1 MARRITRE
9 KFKVE
14 KTVFDNFTIQNLRK
28 LESEGFLEIETL
40 IPLFMGKEANVFIAE
55 GKNGKVA
62 VKIYRL
68 ENCDF
73 NRMFDYIKFD
83 PRFMKIKRRKRDVIL
98 TWVKREYRNLL
109 KAREHKVRVPTIYCI
124 KHNILVMEL
133 IGEPSMKIKDDIPK
147 NPSKFYKDLILQMK
161 RLLKAELVH
170 GDLSKFN
177 VLNFN
182 EKPVLIDFSQ
192 SIVKSSIRAVEYFER
207 DIKNINMFFTKL
219 GLKEKE
225 LKTIED
231 FKK

>member
-1 MARRITRE
+1 MARITRD

-14 KTVFDNFTIQNLRK
+14 KTVFDNFTINNLRK
-28 LESEGFLEIETL
+28 LEADGFLEIESL
-40 IPLFMGKEANVFIAE
+40 IPLFMGKEANVFIGE
-55 GKNGKVA
+55 GKHGKVA

-73 NRMFDYIKFD
+73 NRMYDYIKYD

-109 KAREHKVRVPTIYCI
+109 KAREEKVRVPTIYCI
-124 KHNILVMEL
+124 KHNVLVMEL
-133 IGEPSMKIKDDIPK
+133 VGSPAMKVKDHLPV
-147 NPSKFYKDLILQMK
+147 NPQKFYKDLIIQIK

-177 VLNFN
+177 ILNDN

-192 SIVKSSIRAVEYFER
+192 AIVKSSIRAKEYLER
-207 DIKNINMFFTKL
+207 DIENINSFFKKL